1 MSTEPILFD
10 EQQNKLTS
18 LYTGKHFVNA
28 PPGAGKTAILTARLA
43 DACARYTEDN
53 EIVCLTFTTRA
64 ATEMQLRA
72 ASVLGERQPFIGNF
86 HAFCMEVIRNSR
98 LPYHTRAASILPDE
112 YKHQMLN
119 MAKEHIELNTPAAK
133 FPEVL
138 NTYLQHSELHT
149 ELQLQQ
155 SAYSPP
161 SLKHALYQ
169 LYIPFKLIELGLADD
184 FSELIAGYCK
194 SHLMS
199 SIVTVQM
206 QSGLGSIEPETALTY
221 LWLWFKAFV
230 KVKKQSRCLD
240 FDDVLCIGLQELLRQ
255 PQPRAFIQIDEV
267 QDLNPIQWA
276 ILSCLQTP
284 TTHIFAVGDSEQS
297 IYRFLGADLA
307 LLHSEVAEFTPHSLA
322 QNYRSHPAILSILN
336 QYRHEHWQLPPIIS
350 QSDIEEAHPTLLLQ
364 FNDAVQERER
374 LCKAV
379 AQIIA
384 EPDRNVGLLV
394 PTNAL
399 CNVYAETLL
408 NNDISFFQVSQSD
421 LLQKAILQDWFSWLK
436 VLDGSAAR
444 MDWWSILFRLSRH
457 TGGNKMQLAD
467 VIALTNKIQNI
478 GLPIEQVL
486 YQTGAKENLSASGT
500 QSALSLNNDESN
512 THTAANTPELLNYPL
527 KQLCREFADEGV
539 VIFDT
544 ETTGLDFFQEKI
556 IQLAA
561 VRVINGKVVAE
572 FDRYVDVGLAADPRL
587 YEAFIKSQ
595 AIHHI
600 TEEQVKNGDPLSV
613 VLQDFFVFVGTS
625 PLIAHNMHF
634 DKMMLRTNIQ
644 TLPQDNELLAD
655 YHRVAQQYHF
665 DTLVLSRMMYP
676 EEKSH
681 RLESLLE
688 CFGLE
693 GVNSHNAL
701 DDVKA
706 TASLL
711 TKIVADLPERMQQV
725 DAVLDEYSALINPV
739 NHHLKSLFPL
749 FYTSALKQFS
759 VGLVDVLRSWLEYTL
774 AQSTWYDAK
783 TAQVTRLEIER
794 KLIPWL
800 DRQGYFGD
808 FPTLV
813 NSQLWQNK
821 SDPAVIQQ
829 LRKIDTLFML
839 KEIDL
844 IDPEQDKVVI
854 STVHRAKGL
863 EFDTVLLPSTTENA
877 YPGWIP
883 KDTPNVEV
891 QARRAES
898 KRLLYVALSR
908 PKRKLIISYHC
919 WDGRYSKQLSPFLQG
934 SQSLFSYTQ
943 NAK

>member
-1 MSTEPILFD
+1 MSSEPILFD
-10 EQQNKLTS
+10 EQQSALTAIS
-18 LYTGKHFVNA
+18 SGKHFVNA

-43 DACARYTEDN
+43 DACARYADDK
-53 EIVCLTFTTRA
+53 EIICLTFTTRA
-64 ATEMQLRA
+64 ATEMQDRA
-72 ASVLGERQPFIGNF
+72 ASVLGKRQPFIGNF

-119 MAKEHIELNTPAAK
+119 MAKTHIALKPQTT
-133 FPEVL
+133 
-138 NTYLQHSELHT
+138 TYPDILSHFLHQSALQT

-161 SLKHALYQ
+161 SLKSALYH
-169 LYIPFKLIELGLADD
+169 LYIPFKLIELGLEDE

-194 SHLMS
+194 THL
-199 SIVTVQM
+199 IGAVVTVQM
-206 QSGLGSIEPETALTY
+206 QSGLGSLEPETALAY

-240 FDDVLCIGLQELLRQ
+240 FDDVLCIGLQELLRH

-267 QDLNPIQWA
+267 QDLNPVQWA
-276 ILSCLQTP
+276 ILRCLQTP

-307 LLHSEVAEFTPHSLA
+307 LLRSEVAEYTHHSLA

-336 QYRHEHWQLPPIIS
+336 QYRHEHWQLPPIAA
-350 QSDIEEAHPTLLLQ
+350 QSDIVETHPTLLLQ

-379 AQIIA
+379 AKIIA
-384 EPDRNVGLLV
+384 EPERNVGLLV

-399 CNVYAETLL
+399 CNTYAETLL
-408 NNDISFFQVSQSD
+408 DNDISFFQVSQSD
-421 LLQKAILQDWFSWLK
+421 LLQKAVLQDWFSWLK
-436 VLDGSAAR
+436 VLDGNAAR
-444 MDWWSILFRLSRH
+444 MDWWSIIFRLSRH

-467 VIALTNKIQNI
+467 VIAFTNKIQRI
-478 GLPIEQVL
+478 GLPLEQVL
-486 YQTGAKENLSASGT
+486 YQAQTSTLFS
-500 QSALSLNNDESN
+500 
-512 THTAANTPELLNYPL
+512 YPL
-527 KQLCREFADEGV
+527 KHLCSEFADEGV

-561 VRVINGKVVAE
+561 VRVINGEVVAE
-572 FDRYVDVGLAADPRL
+572 FDRYVDVGLDADSRL
-587 YEAFIKSQ
+587 HEAFLKSQ

-600 TEEQVKNGDPLSV
+600 TEDQVANGDALSE
-613 VLQDFFVFVGTS
+613 VLQDFFAFIGTS
-625 PLIAHNMHF
+625 PLVAHNMHF

-644 TLPQDNELLAD
+644 ALPQDPELLAA
-655 YHRVAQQYHF
+655 YHRVTQQYQF

-676 EEKSH
+676 KEDSH
-681 RLESLLE
+681 RLESLLDS
-688 CFGLE
+688 FGLA

-711 TKIVADLPERMQQV
+711 TKIVADLPPRLQQV
-725 DAVLDEYSALINPV
+725 DAVLDEYATLINPV
-739 NHHLKSLFPL
+739 NHHLKTLLPL
-749 FYTSALKQFS
+749 FYESTLQPFS
-759 VGLVDVLRSWLEYTL
+759 VSLVDVLRTWLEYTL
-774 AQSTWYDAK
+774 AQSSWYDAK
-783 TAQVTRLEIER
+783 TAQITRLEIER

-813 NSQLWQNK
+813 NTQLWFNK

-863 EFDTVLLPSTTENA
+863 EFDTVLLPSATENA

-883 KDTPNVEV
+883 KDTPDVEV

-919 WDGRYSKQLSPFLQG
+919 WDGRYSKQLSPFIQG
-934 SQSLFSYTQ
+934 SQGLFSYTQ